1 MAKGMFARMADIVK
15 SNINE
20 LLDRAE
26 EPEKMIRQMIREMED
41 AVGKATASVG
51 TALANQK
58 RLERQ
63 RNEKLTQ
70 VIEWRRKA
78 EIAVAAGEDDLAR
91 RALERKSVLQRA
103 ADELGPAVEESSQ
116 MAEQLEEQLRE
127 LKGKLEEARTRQGTL
142 IARHQAATARA
153 TLAQSLNGLGSDAF
167 SSFER
172 FEQNVERS
180 EAQAE
185 AHTEIAGE
193 MAEVERQTNRL
204 DREVAVDD
212 ELRALKE
219 EHRTQRTGGDNE
231 TRG

>member
-116 MAEQLEEQLRE
+116 MAEQLKEQLRE

-142 IARHQAATARA
+142 IARHQVATARA
-153 TLAQSLNGLGSDAF
+153 KLAQSINGLGSDAF

-193 MAEVERQTNRL
+193 LAEVERQANRL

-212 ELRALKE
+212 ELQALKE
-219 EHRTQRTGGDNE
+219 EHHTQRTGGDND